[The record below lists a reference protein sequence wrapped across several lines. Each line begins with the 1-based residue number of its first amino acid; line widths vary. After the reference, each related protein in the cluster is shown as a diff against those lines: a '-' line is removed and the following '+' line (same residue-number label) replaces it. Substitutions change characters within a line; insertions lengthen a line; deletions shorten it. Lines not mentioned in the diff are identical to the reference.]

1 MCMKDFNDAMLAFD
15 TVTLKQCTM
24 FFSFYN
30 FIFTTN
36 TCQMVAIESIELD
49 YQCLPIMH
57 NFFYDKIIEYNCNSI
72 ITPSIESPYYNYDE
86 FNNKVI
92 NAK

>member
-1 MCMKDFNDAMLAFD
+1 MW
-15 TVTLKQCTM
+15 VVETM
-24 FFSFYN
+24 YNVFSFYN

-36 TCQMVAIESIELD
+36 TCQMEAIESIELD

-57 NFFYDKIIEYNCNSI
+57 NLCNDKIIEYNCNSF
-72 ITPSIESPYYNYDE
+72 TTLSIESPYYNYED

-92 NAK
+92 NPKQFSTIHISHRA

>member
-1 MCMKDFNDAMLAFD
+1 
-15 TVTLKQCTM
+15 M

-30 FIFTTN
+30 CIFTTN
-36 TCQMVAIESIELD
+36 TCQMEAMESIELD

-57 NFFYDKIIEYNCNSI
+57 NLCNDKIIEYNCNSF

-86 FNNKVI
+86 FYNKVI

>member
-1 MCMKDFNDAMLAFD
+1 ME
-15 TVTLKQCTM
+15 
-24 FFSFYN
+24 
-30 FIFTTN
+30 
-36 TCQMVAIESIELD
+36 AIESIELD

-57 NFFYDKIIEYNCNSI
+57 NLCNDKIIEYNCNSF

-92 NAK
+92 IAK